1 MEIFGRSL
9 LSIKKLIAEKK
20 TSSAEVFEF
29 FLQRI
34 KKYDPKINAFIQ
46 TAEKPVKENQDFL
59 PISVKDNFCTKGIR
73 TTAGSK
79 ILDNFIP
86 SYDSTVVKKLKK
98 ANLKI
103 LGKTNMDAWAH
114 GSSTETSDFG
124 PTRNPWNLDYTPG
137 GSSGGSAAA
146 VSAYLSPASI
156 GSETAGSVRQ
166 PAAWCGVL
174 GLKPTYGRIS
184 RFGLIAMASSFDCP
198 SIIALDTKDCAYLL
212 QILSGKD
219 NLDATSAQKSP
230 ANYFE
235 NLEKKERFRIGVPEE
250 YFEDVQAEIRESFE
264 KVRQIL
270 EKFGFRFKKIKLI
283 PPDYAISVYTIIQ
296 RAEVASNLARYDG
309 IRYGR
314 SRRFFG
320 TEAKKR
326 IMLGNFVLS
335 AGYYQAYYLQ
345 AQKVRDRIKLDF
357 EDIFKDID
365 LILSPVVPSTALK
378 LGEFEKYPFF
388 GELIDKFNEPAAIAG
403 VPAISFP
410 VGIDKK
416 GLPLSLQ
423 FIADYFQEAKLLN
436 AVYQLQQE
444 TNFFEVIQKGLEKW
458 R

>member
-20 TSSAEVFEF
+20 ISSTEVFEF

-34 KKYDPKINAFIQ
+34 KKYDAKINAFLKI
-46 TAEKPVKENQDFL
+46 AENPAKKDQDFL
-59 PISVKDNFCTKGIR
+59 PISIKDNFCTKGIR

-79 ILDNFIP
+79 VLENFIP
-86 SYDSTVVKKLKK
+86 TYDATVVKKLKK
-98 ANLKI
+98 ANLRI

-124 PTRNPWNLDYTPG
+124 PTRNPWNLEHIPG
-137 GSSGGSAAA
+137 GSSGGSAAS

-198 SIIALDTKDCAYLL
+198 GIIALDTKDCAYLL

-219 NLDATSAQKSP
+219 ELDATSAQKP
-230 ANYFE
+230 PEAYLE
-235 NLEKKERFRIGVPEE
+235 NLEKREKFCIGVPEE
-250 YFEDVQAEIRESFE
+250 YFEDTQPEIKESFE
-264 KVRQIL
+264 KIKKIL
-270 EKFGFRFKKIKLI
+270 QKLGFKFKKIKLI
-283 PPDYAISVYTIIQ
+283 SPEYAISVYTIIQ

-314 SRRFFG
+314 SRKFFG

-357 EDIFKDID
+357 EKIFKDID
-365 LILSPVVPSTALK
+365 LILSPVVPSTALR

-403 VPAISFP
+403 LPAISFP

-423 FIADYFQEAKLLN
+423 FVADHFQEAKLLN
-436 AVYQLQQE
+436 AVYQIQQE